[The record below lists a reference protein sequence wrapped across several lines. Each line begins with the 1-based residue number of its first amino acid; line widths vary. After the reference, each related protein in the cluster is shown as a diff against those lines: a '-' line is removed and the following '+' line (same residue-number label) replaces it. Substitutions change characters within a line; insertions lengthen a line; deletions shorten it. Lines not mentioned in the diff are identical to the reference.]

1 MGNTN
6 CSNYNSYNC
15 SNRYN
20 NNNINNHGENNEQRH
35 YDLFNKNST
44 NKQQNPRNQFTL
56 INDQPTTDRRPLLR
70 MKFII
75 EMEPKQTNK
84 QTNKQTKKILK
95 MKNTIQLEEN
105 DEPLS
110 ISLFS
115 PSSPFFLFFLSGL
128 ERRRY

>member
-1 MGNTN
+1 MG
-6 CSNYNSYNC
+6 
-15 SNRYN
+15 
-20 NNNINNHGENNEQRH
+20 EQRH
-35 YDLFNKNST
+35 HGLFNQNST
-44 NKQQNPRNQFTL
+44 NKQKNPRNQFTL

-84 QTNKQTKKILK
+84 QTNKILK

-115 PSSPFFLFFLSGL
+115 PSSPFFLFFLSDL
-128 ERRRY
+128 NVVDININKLKKRKNSNSN

>member
-1 MGNTN
+1 
-6 CSNYNSYNC
+6 
-15 SNRYN
+15 
-20 NNNINNHGENNEQRH
+20 
-35 YDLFNKNST
+35 
-44 NKQQNPRNQFTL
+44 
-56 INDQPTTDRRPLLR
+56 

-84 QTNKQTKKILK
+84 QTNKQNQTKKILK